1 VITLGSPFRLL
12 LDDRYKTHAA
22 FFYKLAERWHAAPTE
37 PMLRSAYREPLLEV
51 PATAVYT
58 RTDGVTSW
66 QWCLEDVGPCS
77 ENIEVYGSHCGLGH
91 NPAAI
96 VAITDRLAQPEG
108 EWKPFRAPR
117 ALRRLFPH

>member
-1 VITLGSPFRLL
+1 MITLGSPFRLL

-22 FFYKLAERWHAAPTE
+22 FSTSS
-37 PMLRSAYREPLLEV
+37 RSGITPHRPNRCSARRIREPLLEV

-108 EWKPFRAPR
+108 EWKPFRSAAR
-117 ALRRLFPH
+117 ATPPVPH

>member
-1 VITLGSPFRLL
+1 
-12 LDDRYKTHAA
+12 
-22 FFYKLAERWHAAPTE
+22 
-37 PMLRSAYREPLLEV
+37 MLRSAYREPLLEV